1 MERMEEMEAKI
12 LSSINDVKNEM
23 NGIKTEQNE
32 MKKQI
37 TIEQVFSHLF
47 LILTNCIIG
56 NLVPIKYTKNQKLK
70 ST

>member
-1 MERMEEMEAKI
+1 MAEMEAKI
-12 LSSINDVKNEM
+12 LTSIDGIKNEI
-23 NGIKTEQNE
+23 NGIKAEQNE

-47 LILTNCIIG
+47 LILINYIVG
-56 NLVPIKYTKNQKLK
+56 NLIPIKYAKNWKLK